1 MLSFIIGPAR
11 HVLATGGSLGRVPGV
26 FLGSI
31 GRWLRTQRNYH
42 RLCDMS
48 ERDLRDLGL
57 RDCSERDRIAA
68 PFFGDPTGIIAM
80 RCEERRGL
88 AGGESLDEALRS
100 QSSDAPPRLEQVGRE
115 PGKATSGRVVILRAV
130 E

>member
-26 FLGSI
+26 FFGSI
-31 GRWLRTQRNYH
+31 GRWLRARRDYH

-88 AGGESLDEALRS
+88 AGGESLAEALRS
-100 QSSDAPPRLEQVGRE
+100 QSSDAPPRFEQAARD
-115 PGKATSGRVVILRAV
+115 PGNVTRGRVVFLRAV

>member
-11 HVLATGGSLGRVPGV
+11 YVLATGGSLGHVPGF
-26 FLGSI
+26 FLGI
-31 GRWLRTQRNYH
+31 GRWLRTRRNYH

-100 QSSDAPPRLEQVGRE
+100 QSSDAPAQLEQVGRE
-115 PGKATSGRVVILRAV
+115 PGNATSGRVVFLRAV

>member
-11 HVLATGGSLGRVPGV
+11 HVLATGGSLGRVPGGIFGGV
-26 FLGSI
+26 
-31 GRWLRTQRNYH
+31 GRWLRARRDYH

-100 QSSDAPPRLEQVGRE
+100 QSSDAPAQLEERTGNV
-115 PGKATSGRVVILRAV
+115 TSSRVVFLRAV

>member
-11 HVLATGGSLGRVPGV
+11 HVLATGGSLGRVPGTV
-26 FLGSI
+26 LGGI
-31 GRWLRTQRNYH
+31 GRWLRTRRDYH

-68 PFFGDPTGIIAM
+68 PFFGDPTGIIAV
-80 RCEERRGL
+80 RCEDRRGL
-88 AGGESLDEALRS
+88 GAGESLEEALRR
-100 QSSDAPPRLEQVGRE
+100 QSADAPSRLEQAARE
-115 PGKATSGRVVILRAV
+115 TGNTTNGRVVFLRAV